1 MQSRVAWE
9 LLAKP
14 WREELSQVPDFGE
27 YWRQFRLAR
36 GFSLSASPDPLVDG
50 FLDCLSWYF
59 GECVSF
65 DGTLLQP
72 GTTGTED
79 YRSAVED
86 LFHDWFPL
94 FCEEFARAIARA
106 DRQRS
111 AGWAAS
117 ALRPGDDV

>member
-14 WREELSQVPDFGE
+14 WREELSQVCHFGE
-27 YWRQFRLAR
+27 YWRRFRLAR
-36 GFSLSASPDPLVDG
+36 GFSLSVSPDPFEDG

-65 DGTLLQP
+65 DGSLLKP
-72 GTTGTED
+72 EHTGAED
-79 YRSAVED
+79 YRTAVED

-106 DRQRS
+106 DRQRGT
-111 AGWAAS
+111 GWAAGVLS
-117 ALRPGDDV
+117 RGDDV